1 MTNFIPIFPLS
12 IVVFPGEQVNLHI
25 FEPRYKQLIQESAGS
40 RKPFGVPVVVNN
52 QLQDWGSLVHVE
64 EIVKTYENGE
74 MDIHTR
80 GGDLFRILEVIREIP
95 EKLYSGAI
103 VNYPQNNRTGNPEVM
118 RLLVKQMR
126 TLHDYLQVKKAFL
139 KEDHL
144 LTAYDIAHHSGLTI
158 QEEYEFLQLTQERQ
172 RQEYLK
178 RHFEKT
184 LPVFEQMN
192 QLKQK
197 IQMNGHFRNLSGFDL
212 K

>member
-12 IVVFPGEQVNLHI
+12 VVVFPEEHLNLHI
-25 FEPRYKQLIQESAGS
+25 FEPRYTQLIREIAATQ
-40 RKPFGVPVVVNN
+40 KPFGIPVVVDN
-52 QLQDWGSLVHVE
+52 QLQEWGALVYLE
-64 EIVKTYENGE
+64 EIVRVDESGA
-74 MDIHTR
+74 MDIRTR

-103 VNYPQNNRTGNPEVM
+103 VNYPENDRNGNPEIM
-118 RLLVKQMR
+118 QQLVKQMR
-126 TLHDYLQVKKAFL
+126 SLHDYLEIKKTFK

-158 QEEYEFLQLTQERQ
+158 QEEYELLQLTQERQ
-172 RQEYLK
+172 RQEYLR
-178 RHFEKT
+178 RHFEKIV
-184 LPVFEQMN
+184 PVLEKMD

-197 IQMNGHFRNLSGFDL
+197 IKMNGHFRPLSGFDI

>member
-25 FEPRYKQLIQESAGS
+25 FEPRYKQLIQESASS
-40 RKPFGVPVVVNN
+40 RKPFGIPVVVNN

-64 EIVKTYENGE
+64 EIVKVYENGE
-74 MDIHTR
+74 MDIHTK

-103 VNYPQNNRTGNPEVM
+103 VNSPQNNRTGNPEVM
-118 RLLVKQMR
+118 RLLVKQMP
-126 TLHDYLQVKKAFL
+126 TLHDYLQVKKEFR
-139 KEDHL
+139 KEDDL

>member
-25 FEPRYKQLIQESAGS
+25 FEPRYKQLIHESAAS
-40 RKPFGVPVVVNN
+40 SKPFGIPVVVNN
-52 QLQDWGSLVHVE
+52 QLQEWGSLVHVE
-64 EIVKTYENGE
+64 EIAKTYENGE
-74 MDIHTR
+74 MDIRTK

-103 VNYPQNNRTGNPEVM
+103 VNYPQNNRNGNPEVM
-118 RLLVKQMR
+118 AQLVKQMR
-126 TLHDYLQVKKAFL
+126 SLHNYLEVKKDFK
-139 KEDHL
+139 KEDHF

-172 RQEYLK
+172 RQEYLR

>member
-12 IVVFPGEQVNLHI
+12 IVVFPEERLNLHI
-25 FEPRYKQLIQESAGS
+25 FEPRYKQLIQESATS
-40 RKPFGVPVVVNN
+40 KKPFGIPVVMDDK
-52 QLQDWGSLVHVE
+52 LQEWGSLVYVE
-64 EIVKTYENGE
+64 EIATVYENGE
-74 MDIHTR
+74 MDIKTR
-80 GGDLFRILEVIREIP
+80 GGDLFRILEVIKEIP

-103 VNYPQNNRTGNPEVM
+103 VNYPENDRKGNPRVM
-118 RLLVKQMR
+118 QLLVQQMR
-126 TLHDYLQVKKAFL
+126 ALHNYLQVKKDF
-139 KEDHL
+139 KKQENL

-158 QEEYEFLQLTQERQ
+158 YEEYEFLQLTRERQ

-192 QLKQK
+192 QLKQR
-197 IQMNGHFRNLSGFDL
+197 IQMNGHFKNLSGFDI